1 MLPFDCEPAPVMTS
15 PPSPSAH
22 SRESHPPDAGPTLLD
37 GLPFAIV
44 RVDPD
49 GTLLDVSDGWRALWD
64 DASPPAV
71 GTRFDEYLDPADH
84 ESWRALARE
93 VLAGHPQ
100 RGTVVLR
107 LRRDGAEG
115 RPVDVRCMRYD
126 APHGASRGLG
136 ILLGAAPGR
145 EESPVSTRRALRLPD
160 DATRALVDR
169 AAFGIFRCTPDGRV
183 VDANPALATMLG
195 FASADELL
203 GHNVFNVLR
212 PDEGELA
219 RCVEELA
226 RGVPE
231 VLCDVRGPRANGTG
245 VHVRLAVTGE
255 FDGAELR
262 FLQGVAENIT
272 ERARR
277 EEIVRRGERM
287 ASLTRTL
294 AGVAHEINNPLA
306 AITGFAQILLKREQ
320 PEDDRR
326 AHETILHEAR
336 RAARIIKDLLT
347 IARREEG
354 SERVRVDVNSIV
366 RYLVDT
372 QHYAMDTRGIAI
384 ELQLANDAPHVLA
397 DPAQIEQVILNLL
410 VNARQALE
418 ARIEARHAGDD
429 ATTWHPALQIST
441 ARMQGRLVL
450 TVTDNGPGIAARDIP
465 HIWDPFWTTRDEG
478 EGSGLGL
485 SVVHG
490 IVEAHGG
497 TIAATSEPGIATTF
511 TVSFPGVA
519 SSAPAPV
526 RAPRDTRP
534 DATVR
539 PLDILVVDDE
549 LVIRELLSRYFTSR
563 GHAVVVAASAE
574 QALPLAEHG
583 SFDAIITDLRMPGM
597 DGRTLI
603 RHLRQLPS
611 CRTTRFVISTGDTTA
626 IPPFAET
633 GELAVDVVAKPYDVD
648 ALVSIVEGR

>member
-1 MLPFDCEPAPVMTS
+1 MTS
-15 PPSPSAH
+15 SPLPSAPSP
-22 SRESHPPDAGPTLLD
+22 EPLPPHAGATLLE

-44 RVDPD
+44 RVDAE
-49 GTLLDVSDGWRALWD
+49 GTVLAVSDGWTALWG
-64 DASPPAV
+64 DASPVAV
-71 GTRFDEYLDPADH
+71 GTRFEEYLDPADH
-84 ESWRALARE
+84 ESWRSLTRE

-107 LRRDGAEG
+107 LQSDGAEV
-115 RPVDVRCMRYD
+115 RPVDVRCMSYVAAD
-126 APHGASRGLG
+126 GASRGLG
-136 ILLGAAPGR
+136 ILLGAAQKP
-145 EESPVSTRRALRLPD
+145 EETPTSARRALRLPD

-195 FASADELL
+195 FASAEELL
-203 GHNVFNVLR
+203 GHNLFDVLR
-212 PDEGELA
+212 SDAGERA

-245 VHVRLAVTGE
+245 VHVRLAVTAE
-255 FDGAELR
+255 FDGTTLR

-320 PEDDRR
+320 PDDDRR
-326 AHETILHEAR
+326 AHETILQEAR

-354 SERVRVDVNSIV
+354 SERVRVDVNAIV

-372 QHYAMDTRGIAI
+372 QRYAMDTRGIAI
-384 ELQLANDAPHVLA
+384 DLQLASDAPRVLA
-397 DPAQIEQVILNLL
+397 DPAQLEQVILNLL

-418 ARIEARHAGDD
+418 ARIESRHADAD
-429 ATTWHPALQIST
+429 ATAWRPTLHIST

-450 TVTDNGPGIAARDIP
+450 TMTDNGPGIAARDIP
-465 HIWDPFWTTRDEG
+465 HIWDPFWTTREEG

-497 TIAATSEPGIATTF
+497 TIEAASEPGIATTF
-511 TVSFPGVA
+511 TVALPGVA
-519 SSAPAPV
+519 PSAAAPA
-526 RAPRDTRP
+526 RAPRDTRR

-611 CRTTRFVISTGDTTA
+611 CSNTRFVISTGDATA
-626 IPPFAET
+626 IPPFSET
-633 GELAVDVVAKPYDVD
+633 GEPAVDIVAKPYDVD

>member
-1 MLPFDCEPAPVMTS
+1 M
-15 PPSPSAH
+15 
-22 SRESHPPDAGPTLLD
+22 
-37 GLPFAIV
+37 IV
-44 RVDPD
+44 RVSAA
-49 GTLLDVSDGWRALWD
+49 GTILAVSDGWRTLCG
-64 DASPPAV
+64 DAPHHAE
-71 GTRFDEYLDPADH
+71 GTRWEDYLDPADH

-100 RGTVVLR
+100 RGTVVMR
-107 LRRDGAEG
+107 LRRADTPT
-115 RPVDVRCMRYD
+115 RLVDVRCVRHES
-126 APHGASRGLG
+126 PGGASEGLG
-136 ILLGAAPGR
+136 ILLSAIQPREPTPAAA
-145 EESPVSTRRALRLPD
+145 RRALRLPD
-160 DATRALVDR
+160 DATRALVER
-169 AAFGIFRCTPDGRV
+169 AAFGIFRSTPDGV
-183 VDANPALATMLG
+183 LVDANPALASMLG
-195 FASADELL
+195 FASSDDML
-203 GHNVFNVLR
+203 GRNLFDVLR
-212 PDEGELA
+212 KDTGERA
-219 RCVEELA
+219 RCVEELT

-231 VLCDVRGPRANGTG
+231 VLCDLRGPRPNGTG
-245 VHVRLAVTGE
+245 VHVRLAVTAE

-320 PEDDRR
+320 PDDDRH

-347 IARREEG
+347 IARRQEG
-354 SERVRVDVNSIV
+354 NERVRVDVNSIV

-372 QHYAMDTRGIAI
+372 QRYAMDTRGIAI
-384 ELQLANDAPHVLA
+384 ELQLAHDAPHVLA
-397 DPAQIEQVILNLL
+397 NPAQLEQVILNLL

-418 ARIEARHAGDD
+418 ARIEARHVAASGEE
-429 ATTWHPALQIST
+429 WHPALLIT
-441 ARMQGRLVL
+441 TDRVQGRLVL
-450 TVTDNGPGIAARDIP
+450 TVTDNGPGIPARDLP
-465 HIWDPFWTTRDEG
+465 HIWDPFWTTREEG

-490 IVEAHGG
+490 IVGTHGG
-497 TIAATSEPGIATTF
+497 TIEVTSEPGVATTF
-511 TVSFPGVA
+511 TVALPGVA
-519 SSAPAPV
+519 PLAGAPAA
-526 RAPRDTRP
+526 APRITRS

-563 GHAVVVAASAE
+563 GHAVVVAESAE

-611 CRTTRFVISTGDTTA
+611 CSNTRFVLSTGDAMA
-626 IPPFAET
+626 IPAFAES
-633 GELAVDVVAKPYDVD
+633 GEPVVDVVAKPYDVD
-648 ALVSIVEGR
+648 ALVSLVEGR